1 MKFSSLRCAA
11 RVLPCLALFTL
22 LVPVSGVAKEPTS
35 SDGYSTEIQIEPLLR
50 TSKTSSGAPITYPST
65 TNPQVTALRV
75 TIPPGA
81 STGWHEHPSPCYA
94 YILSGVLTLELRDRM
109 PLVSRKN
116 APGRVSRA
124 EESSLKRGF

>member
-1 MKFSSLRCAA
+1 
-11 RVLPCLALFTL
+11 LALFTL